1 MSGLTSMLGGIWT
14 YISDFLTG
22 IFAFI
27 PQFVYFFYTCIAS
40 IMDVLQFVL
49 RKLAGL
55 DGYYIN
61 NQPVEGDILI
71 RFVNGILGI
80 DGSYSA
86 LSTVFWSLV
95 IFGAIVLVLGTI
107 IAIIK
112 AQYNYDAKKSNPMAI
127 LGKSLKA
134 IATFALVP
142 IVTIFGVY
150 LSNVLL
156 KALDSI
162 TASSATAD
170 AEVTYRNSEIKPED
184 VFVSYTDEWGQPTYS
199 RFDFFGSGAPTGNA
213 SFSGIIFKAAG
224 YGANRV
230 RYGGYTAATAGE
242 TWSDFGIF
250 NSSLDAQDAKVEDVA
265 SMIDFAFANNLSLK
279 EKQTASVLKSE
290 SAMLISSFRYWQS
303 RVWYFG
309 TINFDDFSKYNVG
322 LVWYFYNLWNFNFV
336 LGFAGII
343 IALTFMTNIVFGMM
357 VRLLECTALLMV
369 LGPIVG
375 MTPLDDGN
383 AFKQWRKAFVGDVLM
398 AYGAIAG
405 MNIVF
410 LLMPHIMSIT
420 FFTHPVPNN
429 IMNMI
434 FVIVMLLA
442 VKQIVSL
449 ISNFIGGADANK
461 EGAAIKKE
469 AGKAAL
475 AGADKAMQAVAV
487 GAKVAKYLPGMSAVA
502 KGAETAIKKVNE
514 MRVKAA
520 RAKLEQDQHA
530 NVSESI
536 HEKIKQEEI
545 EKREAEKE
553 TEDEEA
559 AKANAVGEEHLE
571 KADKANNRADKEEEA
586 ADKQAAEFKAWL
598 KSGGQG
604 EFAGA
609 NTEEEKEEAK
619 RLKRIFDW
627 ENEDPESE
635 DDEGWGMPMGE
646 PDYDKFA
653 ENFKKTSKHTKDA
666 ASARAEAVAE
676 HEISDEAFAEAD
688 SHKARA
694 NELEYEIDDL
704 ASRNKDKPMDGY
716 SINKM
721 GSDVL
726 KFSGER
732 LKAMGSVFG
741 FDTLL
746 KKMSDETK
754 IMDTGKIILKNFA
767 QDIGVDVSK
776 NKKLMIKKDKE
787 EFEQAELQRKASVRT
802 GYTQNKQMVQA
813 VDQLER
819 DLRRLKSHVRDKK
832 SK

>member
-1 MSGLTSMLGGIWT
+1 MSGLTSMLGGFWT

-27 PQFVYFFYTCIAS
+27 PQFIYFFYTCIAS

-49 RKLAGL
+49 RRLAGL

-61 NQPVEGDILI
+61 NQQVEGDILI

-107 IAIIK
+107 IAVIK
-112 AQYNYDAKKSNPMAI
+112 AQYNYDAKKSNPIAI

-134 IATFALVP
+134 MATFALVP

-150 LSNVLL
+150 LSNILL
-156 KALDSI
+156 KALDTI
-162 TASSATAD
+162 TASSAV
-170 AEVTYRNSEIKPED
+170 AETDITFKNSEVKPGD
-184 VFVSYTDEWGQPTYS
+184 VFVSFTDEWGQDTYS
-199 RFDFFGSGAPTGNA
+199 RYDFFGSGAPTGNVA
-213 SFSGIIFKAAG
+213 FSGMIFKAAG

-230 RYGGYTAATAGE
+230 RYGAYTAASAGE

-250 NSSLDAQDAKVEDVA
+250 NSSLDAQDAKVDDVA
-265 SMIDFAFANNLSLK
+265 NMIDFAFANNLHLK
-279 EKQTASVLKSE
+279 EKQTASVLKDE
-290 SAMLISSFRYWQS
+290 SAVLISSFRYWQS

-343 IALTFMTNIVFGMM
+343 IALTFMTNIVFGLIL
-357 VRLLECTALLMV
+357 RLLECTALFLV
-369 LGPIVG
+369 LGPVVG

-398 AYGAIAG
+398 AYGAILG
-405 MNIVF
+405 MNLIF

-420 FFTHPVPNN
+420 FFKHPVPNN

-442 VKQIVSL
+442 VKQVVSL

-461 EGAAIKKE
+461 EGGNLKKE

-502 KGAETAIKKVNE
+502 KGVETGIKKINE
-514 MRVKAA
+514 IRAKAA
-520 RAKLEQDQHA
+520 RAKLEQDGNA
-530 NVSESI
+530 NVSNTI
-536 HEKIKQEEI
+536 HEQIKNEEI
-545 EKREAEKE
+545 EKRQNEMQSEMQQ
-553 TEDEEA
+553 D
-559 AKANAVGEEHLE
+559 ANYSATGEEHLK
-571 KADKANNRADKEEEA
+571 KADMANDRANKEEAA
-586 ADKQAAEFKAWL
+586 ADKQAAEFKNWL

-609 NTEEEKEEAK
+609 NSEEEKEEAK
-619 RLKRIFDW
+619 RLKQLFDW
-627 ENEDPESE
+627 ENSDPESE

-666 ASARAEAVAE
+666 AAARAEAVEE
-676 HEISDEAFAEAD
+676 HRLSDEAFAEAD
-688 SHKARA
+688 KHKARS
-694 NELEYEIDDL
+694 NELEKEIDDL
-704 ASRNKDKPMDGY
+704 SARDKDKPMEGY
-716 SINKM
+716 SINNL
-721 GSDVL
+721 GSDIL
-726 KFSGER
+726 KFSGEK
-732 LKAMGSVFG
+732 LKAMGSIFG

-746 KKMSDETK
+746 KKMGEETK
-754 IMDTGKIILKNFA
+754 IMDTGKIILRDFA
-767 QDIGVDVSK
+767 QDIGLDVSR
-776 NKKLMIKKDKE
+776 NKKLMTKKDKA
-787 EFEQAELQRKASVRT
+787 EFETAELQRKASVVT

-819 DLRRLKSHVRDKK
+819 DLRRLKSHARDKK
-832 SK
+832 QN